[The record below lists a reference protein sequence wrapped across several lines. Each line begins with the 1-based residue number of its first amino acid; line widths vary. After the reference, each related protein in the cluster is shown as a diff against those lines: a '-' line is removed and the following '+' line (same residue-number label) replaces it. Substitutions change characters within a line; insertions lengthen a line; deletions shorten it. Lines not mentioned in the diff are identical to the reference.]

1 MPPLPPRKGVSPG
14 ADSSRSLA
22 RSHCLLCSAFPSRL
36 LEVVPTPGGRRPAGL
51 AQNLPVWG
59 LVRAAPSVLRD
70 RQAPRHPPCLSSQRG
85 LFYHG
90 GSVVLGSEARHECV
104 CPSSSRPGPGAIS
117 SPIWRPRSG
126 IQWPQVSR
134 WVPKGPGRP
143 GGWIKAVGEG
153 VALDDLMRGDDPCSG
168 GETCGLGL
176 GTDSL
181 SLCLCPRSVLDA
193 GVRPRLM
200 HARLQAPEKGS
211 LLPTALQ
218 PGGRGGG
225 GTG

>member
-1 MPPLPPRKGVSPG
+1 MPGSLTFGPPQPPQRHQPRWLDLTVFFAVRFLPGSRKWSPR
-14 ADSSRSLA
+14 
-22 RSHCLLCSAFPSRL
+22 
-36 LEVVPTPGGRRPAGL
+36 
-51 AQNLPVWG
+51 
-59 LVRAAPSVLRD
+59 RAAVGRPGSPKTCPCGASCVL
-70 RQAPRHPPCLSSQRG
+70 HPPCSVTGRPPGTRPACPPNGVS
-85 LFYHG
+85 FTT
-90 GSVVLGSEARHECV
+90 VVLGSEARHECV

-168 GETCGLGL
+168 GERCGLGL

>member
-1 MPPLPPRKGVSPG
+1 MPGSLPFGAPPPTPQRRQPRWLDLTVFFAVRFLPGSRKWSPRRAAVSPPGSPKTCPCG
-14 ADSSRSLA
+14 AS
-22 RSHCLLCSAFPSRL
+22 C
-36 LEVVPTPGGRRPAGL
+36 
-51 AQNLPVWG
+51 
-59 LVRAAPSVLRD
+59 VL
-70 RQAPRHPPCLSSQRG
+70 HPPCSVTGRPPGTRPACPPNGVS
-85 LFYHG
+85 FTT
-90 GSVVLGSEARHECV
+90 VVLGSEARHECV

-168 GETCGLGL
+168 GERCGLGL

-211 LLPTALQ
+211 FLPTALQ